1 MTRPKHQ
8 KRARDEEDEV
18 VSKIKVPK
26 STKKT
31 TKKAKTTAAAS
42 AARKA
47 AEEANGTK
55 YWALSYNRRV
65 NTSKFKGE
73 VLISIRISLGLD
85 HFNALVKATPN
96 ISVELNEQGH
106 KTAGIPSTKSA
117 AARPSSSPSSKDG
130 KKEKAAKPKKSN
142 IEATSDED
150 ENEH

>member
-55 YWALSYNRRV
+55 YWA
-65 NTSKFKGE
+65 TC
-73 VLISIRISLGLD
+73 ISLGLD

-117 AARPSSSPSSKDG
+117 AARPSSSPSSSPSSKDG

>member
-55 YWALSYNRRV
+55 YWAVSCPITTYHCIVKSSVDVTSCSYRTIDVLTPLSSRGKSLSASE
-65 NTSKFKGE
+65 NTTITLPG
-73 VLISIRISLGLD
+73 ILGL
-85 HFNALVKATPN
+85 A
-96 ISVELNEQGH
+96 
-106 KTAGIPSTKSA
+106 
-117 AARPSSSPSSKDG
+117 
-130 KKEKAAKPKKSN
+130 KK
-142 IEATSDED
+142 
-150 ENEH
+150 